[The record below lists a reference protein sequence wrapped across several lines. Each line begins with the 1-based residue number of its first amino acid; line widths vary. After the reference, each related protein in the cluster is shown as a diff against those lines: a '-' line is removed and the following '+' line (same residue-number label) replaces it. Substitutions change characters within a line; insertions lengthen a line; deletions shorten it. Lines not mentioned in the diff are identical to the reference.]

1 VVGNGRKIKFWEDVW
16 LGDCPLRI
24 RFNKLYEISRE
35 QKWVVARVLEGDE
48 INLCFRRRRGDL
60 EIKEWE
66 DLEECLSR
74 VHLTD
79 EEDTVRWALTKNG
92 QFSVASLYKH
102 CVFSGVIDMRMEE
115 LWHSKIPLKVIFCLV
130 GISKQGSDC

>member
-1 VVGNGRKIKFWEDVW
+1 MF
-16 LGDCPLRI
+16 
-24 RFNKLYEISRE
+24 
-35 QKWVVARVLEGDE
+35 QKKT
-48 INLCFRRRRGDL
+48 GDL

-74 VHLTD
+74 VHVTD

-102 CVFSGVIDMRMEE
+102 CVFSGVIDMRMEQ